1 MKEALTSQVIWYTY
15 HSLPDPNAQLHT
27 STQSTPHAKQ
37 RPFLSFSPVTTARRE
52 ALNSR
57 TIEAIDFMKFSRQI
71 LIQSHLST
79 RRSIESYLEKSFVV
93 ILVVVVFIFVIIV
106 TVTLALPKA
115 DALAL
120 SQSVLEREAA
130 CWIVVGSNG
139 DVVREPV
146 DVVCGAAG
154 LMSSF
159 DPLGGVAVAF
169 ATEPVCH
176 RIPVCLRTPVCWR
189 IPVCHRIPSSL
200 DATGGLVVAVL
211 GGAVDVSWDL

>member
-1 MKEALTSQVIWYTY
+1 MKEASTVRSYGIHTIHCQIQTRNFIPQINPLLMQNR
-15 HSLPDPNAQLHT
+15 DPF
-27 STQSTPHAKQ
+27 
-37 RPFLSFSPVTTARRE
+37 FLSLHSQQPAE
-52 ALNSR
+52 KPLNSR

-79 RRSIESYLEKSFVV
+79 RRSIESYLEESFVV

-200 DATGGLVVAVL
+200 DATGGLVVSVL